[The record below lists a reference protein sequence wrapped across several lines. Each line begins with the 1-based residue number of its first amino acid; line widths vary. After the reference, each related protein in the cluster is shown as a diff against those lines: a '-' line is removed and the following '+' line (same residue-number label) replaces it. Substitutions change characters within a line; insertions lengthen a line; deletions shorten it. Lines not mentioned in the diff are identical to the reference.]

1 MIMIAIRSERCLQNW
16 EGCQMREGHSLEV
29 ALLGGGGG
37 SELLD
42 RHGKK
47 PQDENSL
54 KMEVHNCISQLL
66 T

>member
-29 ALLGGGGG
+29 EGDQNCWIDL
-37 SELLD
+37 E
-42 RHGKK
+42 KK

-54 KMEVHNCISQLL
+54 EMEVHNCIQELL